1 MTPQEML
8 QRVAR
13 AQEQQLARRQRRAA
27 VRTRL
32 LVSLDARERPPQ
44 GRAALALSVVAMGF
58 AVAAVLLARRLPS
71 SEPVAAV
78 PNEVTSVTPAA
89 EAAAGPPAAPS
100 SAGPTAV
107 EPPPPRPPQRRPA
120 VAPPRTPA
128 TASAPPEGASNW
140 PTLLRRGRYEE
151 ALAAA
156 EAEGIAT
163 LRQQSAGDLLALAE
177 AARRA
182 GRHNLA
188 RSLLLAIR
196 ERGGVERQAATF
208 ALGQQAFDDVHDPL
222 TATHWFGLV
231 LQENPGGPLTREASG
246 RLLESLERAGDH
258 TGARAQAQRYL
269 EAYPGGP
276 HASMARGILAR

>member
-13 AQEQQLARRQRRAA
+13 AQDQQLARRQRRAA

-58 AVAAVLLARRLPS
+58 AVAAVLLARRLPV

-78 PNEVTSVTPAA
+78 PDEVTSVTPAA
-89 EAAAGPPAAPS
+89 EAAIPPAAPS
-100 SAGPTAV
+100 SGGPTAI

-120 VAPPRTPA
+120 VVPPRTSA
-128 TASAPPEGASNW
+128 TASATPESASAW
-140 PTLLRRGRYEE
+140 RTLLRRGRYEE

-163 LRQQSAGDLLALAE
+163 LRQQAAGDLLALAE

-182 GRHNLA
+182 GRHDLA
-188 RSLLLAIR
+188 RSLLLAVR

>member
-8 QRVAR
+8 QKVAR
-13 AQEQQLARRQRRAA
+13 AQDQQLARRQRRATA
-27 VRTRL
+27 RTRL
-32 LVSLDARERPPQ
+32 LVSLDARERPSH
-44 GRAALALSVVAMGF
+44 GRAALALSAVAMGV
-58 AVAAVLLARRLPS
+58 AVAALLARRLPA

-78 PNEVTSVTPAA
+78 PNEVTRVASPADTTA
-89 EAAAGPPAAPS
+89 TPPAAPS
-100 SAGPTAV
+100 SAGATAV
-107 EPPPPRPPQRRPA
+107 EPPPPRPPPRRPA
-120 VAPPRTPA
+120 VVPPRTSA
-128 TASAPPEGASNW
+128 TASATPESVSEW
-140 PTLLRRGRYEE
+140 RSLLRRGRYDE

-163 LRQQSAGDLLALAE
+163 LRQQASGELLALAE

-182 GRHNLA
+182 RRHDLA
-188 RSLLLAIR
+188 RSLLLAVR

-231 LQENPGGPLTREASG
+231 LQENPGGPLSREASG

-258 TGARAQAQRYL
+258 TGARGQAQRYL
-269 EAYPGGP
+269 EAYPDGP